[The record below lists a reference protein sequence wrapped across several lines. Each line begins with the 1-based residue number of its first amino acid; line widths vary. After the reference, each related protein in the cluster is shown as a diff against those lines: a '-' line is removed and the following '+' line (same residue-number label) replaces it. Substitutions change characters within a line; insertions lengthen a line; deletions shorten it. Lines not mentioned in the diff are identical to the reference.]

1 MTPGCSGRSSG
12 PYPARAAKVVVVRI
26 WGPLSGLRQ
35 VDIMTEAPN
44 ETVPVPD
51 FAKIIE
57 EQKSVIVEMSK
68 KIEALETASAAAEA
82 KITALSGQSTAPAP
96 QAPARQPSPEE
107 IIKQRQEEAYEKI
120 LEDLGIRKKKE

>member
-1 MTPGCSGRSSG
+1 
-12 PYPARAAKVVVVRI
+12 
-26 WGPLSGLRQ
+26 
-35 VDIMTEAPN
+35 MTEAPN
-44 ETVPVPD
+44 ETIPVPD

-82 KITALSGQSTAPAP
+82 KITALSGQSASGP
-96 QAPARQPSPEE
+96 QAAARQLSPEE